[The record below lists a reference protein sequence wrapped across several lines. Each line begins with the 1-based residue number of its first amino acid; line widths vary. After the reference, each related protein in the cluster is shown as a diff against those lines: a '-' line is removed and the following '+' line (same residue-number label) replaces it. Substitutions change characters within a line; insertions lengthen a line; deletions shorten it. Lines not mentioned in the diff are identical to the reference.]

1 MSRRPASRAWIVALC
16 LGGLATGFVAVQGT
30 IPAAQ
35 AADAAS
41 DDAPALRLTT
51 RARVVAADAP
61 TSFAISEQAIEWN
74 PHQTA
79 LIICDMWDD
88 HWCRGASARV
98 AEIAPR
104 MNELVRHARQRGVL
118 IVHSP
123 SGCMAPYQ
131 DHPARL
137 RAHSAPPADNL
148 PPEIGSWCRHIPAEE
163 QGEYPIDQDDG
174 GCDCQP
180 SCPHGSP
187 WRRQIEAI
195 EIADED
201 AISDS
206 GEEIWNLLEAR
217 GIDNV
222 MVMGVH
228 TNMCVLGRPFGLRN
242 LSRYGKNT
250 VLVRDMT
257 DTMYNSRSW
266 PYVHHFQGT
275 DLIIE
280 HIEKFVCPTISS
292 EQLVGGQP
300 FRFQEDRRP
309 KIVIVISEPEYRT
322 NETLPVFARD
332 VLRDDFGFDTLI
344 IEGDSKQH
352 TIAGLA
358 EALPTANLLLL
369 SMRRQA
375 LPPAELQAVRDYLAA
390 GKPLVGIRT
399 SSHPFDARGQ
409 GPAGHAE
416 WPGFDP
422 EVLGG
427 NYTGHHGAGPT
438 STLVAAEGAAEHP
451 ILTGIDFP
459 FTSPASLYKT
469 SPLASSTTALLVG
482 SIPDAPAEPT
492 AWTNTFGDCHVFYTS
507 LGHVDDF
514 ADPNFVRLL
523 GNAVHWALDRPV
535 PLVRPVKTAAR

>member
-1 MSRRPASRAWIVALC
+1 MSQRPAYKSWL
-16 LGGLATGFVAVQGT
+16 VAVFLGALAVCDVAFRK
-30 IPAAQ
+30 PAPAVE
-35 AADAAS
+35 AADAAAAREAAPIDLVLRRRS
-41 DDAPALRLTT
+41 PQAAAPSGYVVQEDAVQWDPRK
-51 RARVVAADAP
+51 
-61 TSFAISEQAIEWN
+61 
-74 PHQTA
+74 TA
-79 LIICDMWDD
+79 LIICDMWDQ
-88 HWCRGASARV
+88 HWCQGASRRV
-98 AEIAPR
+98 AELAPR
-104 MNELVRHARQRGVL
+104 MNELVGNARGRGVL

-123 SGCMAPYQ
+123 SSCMEPYK
-131 DHPARL
+131 DHPARR
-137 RAHSAPPADNL
+137 RAQEAPKAANL
-148 PPEIGSWCRHIPAEE
+148 PPEIGQWCRHIPAEE
-163 QGEYPIDQDDG
+163 QGVYPVNQEDG

-180 SCPHGSP
+180 TCPHGNP
-187 WRRQIEAI
+187 WRRQIETI

-275 DLIIE
+275 DLIVE
-280 HIEKFVCPTISS
+280 HIEKFVCPSISS
-292 EQLVGGQP
+292 EQLLGGQP
-300 FRFQEDRRP
+300 FRFADDRRP
-309 KIVIVISEPEYRT
+309 KILIAISEPEYRT

-332 VLRDDFGFDTLI
+332 VLHDDYGFDTVI
-344 IEGDSKQH
+344 IEGDPKQH
-352 TIAGLA
+352 TISGLA
-358 EALPTANLLLL
+358 EALPTADLLLI

-375 LPPAELQAVRDYLAA
+375 LPPAELQAIRDHLAA

-416 WPGFDP
+416 WPKFDP

-427 NYTGHHGAGPT
+427 NYTGHHGSGPT
-438 STLVAAEGAAEHP
+438 TTLVAADSAAEHP
-451 ILTGIDFP
+451 ILTGIEFP
-459 FTSPASLYKT
+459 FTSQASLYKT
-469 SPLASSTTALLVG
+469 SPLASSATALLIG
-482 SIPDAPAEPT
+482 SIPDAPAEPA
-492 AWTNTFGDCHVFYTS
+492 AWTNSYGNARIFYTS
-507 LGHVDDF
+507 LGRVEDF
-514 ADPNFVRLL
+514 RNPQFVRLL
-523 GNAVHWALDRPV
+523 GNAVHWAMDRPV
-535 PLVRPVKTAAR
+535 PKPR